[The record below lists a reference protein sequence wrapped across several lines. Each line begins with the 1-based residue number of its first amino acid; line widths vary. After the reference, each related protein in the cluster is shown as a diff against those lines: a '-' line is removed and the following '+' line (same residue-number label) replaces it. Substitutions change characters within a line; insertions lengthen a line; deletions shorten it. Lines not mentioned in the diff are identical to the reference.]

1 MILYP
6 ATVIA
11 FQGSEKPTIFC
22 NYQTY
27 NIMKNHID
35 LGKAGEEIAAALL
48 ERKGYRILD
57 RNWRWGKE
65 ELDIVAMDGT
75 FLVIVEVKTR
85 SSAIFADPETAV
97 TRQKQKIM
105 VRAANAYA
113 RYRRHPGEVRFD
125 VITVVS
131 KPEGEEVIHMV
142 DAFYATL

>member
-1 MILYP
+1 M
-6 ATVIA
+6 
-11 FQGSEKPTIFC
+11 KD
-22 NYQTY
+22 
-27 NIMKNHID
+27 NIGMGKTGED
-35 LGKAGEEIAAALL
+35 LAVALL

-65 ELDIVAMDGT
+65 ELDIVAIDGT
-75 FLVIVEVKTR
+75 FLVIVEVKSR

-97 TRQKQKIM
+97 TRNKQKIM

-125 VITVVS
+125 IITVLNG
-131 KPEGEEVIHMV
+131 PGGEHVNHMV